1 MKKFYYVGLI
11 FLLLF
16 VLVQVKEKLEGTIFL

>member
-1 MKKFYYVGLI
+1 MKKFYYVVLI